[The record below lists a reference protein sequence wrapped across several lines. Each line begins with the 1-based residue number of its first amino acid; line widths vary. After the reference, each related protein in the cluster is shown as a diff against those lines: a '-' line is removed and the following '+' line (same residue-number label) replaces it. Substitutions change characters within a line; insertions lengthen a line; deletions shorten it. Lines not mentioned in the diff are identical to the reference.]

1 MQNSFHNLLLQEK
14 EKGTTIL
21 YSSHV
26 LSEVSNICNKIG
38 FIKDGLILKE
48 DTMDNIKKENYTY
61 LKIQSN
67 EINKIK
73 KELNLEIITENN
85 QEITFLNNIK
95 PNALINKLSKYNI
108 QKLIIEDIPLD
119 PNELASLL
127 EKSIPEDLK
136 PFLYK

>member
-1 MQNSFHNLLLQEK
+1 MQNNFHNLLLQEK

-85 QEITFLNNIK
+85 QVITFLNNIK